1 MASYKQTQKLAQT
14 DAAYIAGI
22 IDGEGTLSLSRK
34 HKSDNRQLVISISNT
49 ERQLLDYILNVVGT
63 GKLTNKKTYKDKH
76 TPSFTYSVTN
86 RQALDL
92 LKQITPYLK
101 TYKVNRARLVLSDYI
116 RLTPRNGKYN
126 EETLRQREDFINKFF
141 SIKP

>member
-1 MASYKQTQKLAQT
+1 MASYKQTQKLAHT

-126 EETLRQREDFINKFF
+126 EETLRQREDFISKFF

>member
-1 MASYKQTQKLAQT
+1 MASYKQTKKLAQT

-49 ERQLLDYILNVVGT
+49 ERQLLEYVLGVVGT

-101 TYKVNRARLVLSDYI
+101 TYKVNRAKLVLSHYI

-126 EETLRQREDFINKFF
+126 DITLREREDFINSFF